1 MLAAAL
7 VGWLVALL
15 GDSAL
20 KGGARVILGTPEQR
34 ALTRALDVAITAMMR
49 GLSAQS
55 SESLNSALRECFGRG
70 PAVQLDGR
78 TQVRAGLVDAIQ
90 QQIGPLAEPISPTG
104 TSFFAEIGVDPAQ
117 MRDELAEVVIRS
129 IEQVGASTPAL
140 TPLVSQ
146 LNADAVRDDTGAI
159 RDDTDAIL
167 HKVDLVL
174 TKLEPSQQ
182 ATAAGKGQAQG
193 GISGAPKLSPE
204 EVGRLVR
211 ALLDV
216 PTIRDDSSR
225 LAIIDGLP
233 DPIPNVIPRAAKP
246 TVQVL
251 TMVRTCLNYSGGLR
265 ALVDG
270 IRLLEDGSE
279 AMRNLDEVI
288 AGLAGAGADP
298 DHGGRATHG

>member
-1 MLAAAL
+1 M
-7 VGWLVALL
+7 ALL
-15 GDSAL
+15 GDSTL

-55 SESLNSALRECFGRG
+55 GESLNSALRECFTRG

-104 TSFFAEIGVDPAQ
+104 TSFFAEIGVDPAR

-129 IEQVGASTPAL
+129 IEQVGAGTPAL

-146 LNADAVRDDTGAI
+146 LNADDIRNKTDDI
-159 RDDTDAIL
+159 RDKADDIRG
-167 HKVDLVL
+167 KVDLVL
-174 TKLEPSQQ
+174 TILEPRQ
-182 ATAAGKGQAQG
+182 AGAGAAATGGPAAG
-193 GISGAPKLSPE
+193 GISEEPRLSPE
-204 EVGRLVR
+204 ELSRLVR
-211 ALLDV
+211 AMLDV
-216 PTIRDDSSR
+216 PAIQDDSSR
-225 LAIIDGLP
+225 QEILNGLP
-233 DPIPNVIPRAAKP
+233 APIPNAVPRAARP

-251 TMVRTCLNYSGGLR
+251 TMVRTCLNYTGGLR

-270 IRLLEDGSE
+270 IRLIEGDSV
-279 AMRNLDEVI
+279 AMRKLDEVI
-288 AGLAGAGADP
+288 AGLAGPGPAPGSGAP
-298 DHGGRATHG
+298 DGQAARG